1 MSPSEKKSQVTTK
14 LAASVPGAFTT
25 LLLAGAIVA
34 FGANAGGF
42 TPTSDREAAAV
53 EPGDKVDLDPQPEP
67 DPKPEVKPRP
77 DTKHVDQPMN
87 ELIAYPTHKP
97 KPIETVK
104 PEQTPAD
111 QPKPEAPKPTEKA
124 KPKPAPAASVLALE
138 GWLKEGKVKLGWT
151 PFGGD
156 GFEYYKV
163 VRSADATV
171 TWPAG
176 SGDEVIGVIGDVKS
190 TWLAHH
196 APCGTA
202 FWYAV
207 FAVRHGDAGYQAL
220 AISNV
225 VSLTAECQPQATPK
239 ESGPMGLDVQAKPG
253 TGIKLGWTKFHGEAF
268 AAYQVVRSQTN
279 ADPRFPANDGTE
291 VVATIG
297 DRYQTYFLDAAVAAG
312 ETWFYRIVAVDGAG
326 GVLDQTDARSATAE

>member
-1 MSPSEKKSQVTTK
+1 MSPREKKSQVTTK
-14 LAASVPGAFTT
+14 IAASVPGAFTT

-34 FGANAGGF
+34 LGANAGSF
-42 TPTSDREAAAV
+42 TPTSDREAAVV
-53 EPGDKVDLDPQPEP
+53 EPGDKVDHGPQPEP

-87 ELIAYPTHKP
+87 ELIASPTHKP
-97 KPIETVK
+97 KPIETAK
-104 PEQTPAD
+104 PEQKPAE
-111 QPKPEAPKPTEKA
+111 QPKPTEKA
-124 KPKPAPAASVLALE
+124 KPKPKPAPAASALALE
-138 GWLKEGKVKLGWT
+138 GWLKDGKVKLGWT

-163 VRSADATV
+163 VRSTDATV

-176 SGDEVIGVIGDVKS
+176 SGDEVIGVIGEAKS
-190 TWLAHH
+190 SWLAHH

-202 FWYAV
+202 FSYAV
-207 FAVRHGDAGYQAL
+207 FAVRQGGGGYQVL
-220 AISNV
+220 AVSNV
-225 VSLTAECQPQATPK
+225 VTLKAECQPQATPK
-239 ESGPMGLDVQAKPG
+239 ETGPMGLDVQAKPG

-291 VVATIG
+291 VLATIG

-312 ETWFYRIVAVDGAG
+312 ETWFYRIVAVNGAG